1 MIFSSSFSFCLLSSF
16 SLSLLSVNQSYYHK
30 VLINVTNESAVTEKL
45 WPFKRNNLRFLHVLS
60 LLYMEQILAFHCLLQ
75 QSAILQHQSLNL
87 VQQMSILLFQI
98 SFQLAQQ
105 LTDTQMH

>member
-1 MIFSSSFSFCLLSSF
+1 
-16 SLSLLSVNQSYYHK
+16 
-30 VLINVTNESAVTEKL
+30 
-45 WPFKRNNLRFLHVLS
+45 
-60 LLYMEQILAFHCLLQ
+60 MEQILAFHCLLQ